1 MVHRSACTAQTPEQ
15 ATAPD
20 ALIKM
25 VVSDVMASVKSDP
38 DIQKGNIPKIV
49 DLVEKK
55 IVPYTDMRRTTE
67 MAMGPNWKKAT
78 AEQQNQLVLEF
89 KNLLIRTYS
98 GALSQLRDQTVQ
110 FKALRAAP
118 DDKEVVVKTVVLGR
132 GDPVPLD
139 YRLEKTDKG
148 WKVYD
153 MNIMGVWL
161 IEAYRNLLTSPEL
174 DPAFKE
180 LALTLPAE
188 AYLYEQC
195 VSVDPQKIY
204 SARRA
209 FRHAIASELRIEW
222 AALYQQ
228 MQSAEPFSPD
238 AASAG
243 KRGLKN
249 LALSMLLDADPLIWA
264 PMAVNQY
271 QNADNMTDRYA
282 ALAGL
287 VIHGSKSASA
297 CLEDFYQRFADDAL
311 VIDKWFALQSSRPP
325 VPGAESTLQEVKRLR
340 EHDAFRLNNPNRV
353 RSVIHAFCMNNP
365 ASFHQADGS
374 GYEFWAESVLTL
386 DSINPQVASRLARG
400 LDRWRHFAQP
410 YRDLMLAALKQ
421 VAACQTLSADVKE
434 VVSKALANE
443 SQ

>member
-1 MVHRSACTAQTPEQ
+1 MKSFKKLTKSLVAGLLLISGAVFAQTPDQ
-15 ATAPD
+15 ATPPD

-78 AEQQNQLVLEF
+78 PEQQNQLVLEF

-161 IEAYRNLLTSPEL
+161 VEAYRN
-174 DPAFKE
+174 
-180 LALTLPAE
+180 
-188 AYLYEQC
+188 Q
-195 VSVDPQKIY
+195 
-204 SARRA
+204 
-209 FRHAIASELRIEW
+209 
-222 AALYQQ
+222 
-228 MQSAEPFSPD
+228 FS
-238 AASAG
+238 
-243 KRGLKN
+243 
-249 LALSMLLDADPLIWA
+249 
-264 PMAVNQY
+264 NQIS
-271 QNADNMTDRYA
+271 QNGID
-282 ALAGL
+282 GL
-287 VIHGSKSASA
+287 VK
-297 CLEDFYQRFADDAL
+297 F
-311 VIDKWFALQSSRPP
+311 LQ
-325 VPGAESTLQEVKRLR
+325 
-340 EHDAFRLNNPNRV
+340 
-353 RSVIHAFCMNNP
+353 
-365 ASFHQADGS
+365 
-374 GYEFWAESVLTL
+374 
-386 DSINPQVASRLARG
+386 
-400 LDRWRHFAQP
+400 DRN
-410 YRDLMLAALKQ
+410 KQ
-421 VAACQTLSADVKE
+421 
-434 VVSKALANE
+434 LANAKPAN
-443 SQ
+443 